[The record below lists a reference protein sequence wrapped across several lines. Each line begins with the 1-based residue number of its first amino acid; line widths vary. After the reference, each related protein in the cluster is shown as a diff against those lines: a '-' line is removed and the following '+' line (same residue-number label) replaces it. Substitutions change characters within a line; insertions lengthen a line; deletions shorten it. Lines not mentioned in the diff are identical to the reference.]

1 MKNGVTCKTGKLYR
15 KIPLIRFIPLILF
28 IYGKKNT
35 SICNLINLLLFFL
48 FSSIKLVFG
57 IFHAMQDVNMFK
69 VNNNAPEYVK

>member
-1 MKNGVTCKTGKLYR
+1 MKNGVTCKTEKLYR

-35 SICNLINLLLFFL
+35 SICNLFFL